1 MSDTD
6 YPSSSASSHSSRR
19 LDSSSLMS
27 SSLTDTLNM
36 SRSPVSSQQGSPL
49 SSWSPDRAISVCSS
63 PVLSSPRE
71 PSSPTPTSPKLGSV
85 KLDSPTP
92 ASPEP
97 ASTPQL
103 TSKKLETPQSSS
115 PPPAISLPVSPTK
128 LDRSPSPCWLMA
140 DMTFGRCQTPVSLPA
155 SRPLSPVIG
164 LTVDDSDNSS
174 SSSDEVIEAKRA
186 RLDPDYCPS
195 TVSTSPVTTAGH
207 SQATSEQEDEVELE
221 ESDTESGS
229 WHPSGTTSPEIY
241 SSPEDD

>member
-1 MSDTD
+1 
-6 YPSSSASSHSSRR
+6 
-19 LDSSSLMS
+19 
-27 SSLTDTLNM
+27 M
-36 SRSPVSSQQGSPL
+36 SRSPVSSQQGSSL
-49 SSWSPDRAISVCSS
+49 SSWLPDRAISVC
-63 PVLSSPRE
+63 SSPRE

-85 KLDSPTP
+85 KLDSPTL

-97 ASTPQL
+97 ASTLQL

-207 SQATSEQEDEVELE
+207 SQETSEQEDEVELE
-221 ESDTESGS
+221 ESDTEESGS
-229 WHPSGTTSPEIY
+229 WHTSGTTSPEIY